1 MFMHRAHLWVV
12 TAILEGGTAVAL
24 LFVPS
29 TPLALLLGVTRAA
42 PESLFV
48 SRVAGAALL
57 AIGVACWLARGDR
70 GGPAGLG
77 LLIGV
82 LIYDVAAAGLLAY
95 AGTALNMAGA
105 VLWPAV
111 AVHAVMA
118 AWCVACLSAGPR
130 SAPHCDWRTSG
141 QEKVGPTPKGEP

>member
-1 MFMHRAHLWVV
+1 MLMHRAYLWIV
-12 TAILEGGTAVAL
+12 TAVLEGGTAVAL

-29 TPLALLLGVTRAA
+29 APLALLLGVTQAA
-42 PESLFV
+42 PEALFV

-57 AIGVACWLARGDR
+57 AIAVACWLARGDR
-70 GGPAGLG
+70 GSSAGLG

-82 LIYDVAAAGLLAY
+82 LLYDAAAAGLLAY

-111 AVHAVMA
+111 AVHAVLA
-118 AWCVACLSAGPR
+118 AWCVACLWAGPQ
-130 SAPHCDWRTSG
+130 SALRRDWNPSG
-141 QEKVGPTPKGEP
+141 PEKVGPTSKGE